1 MENSFKVKIFSL
13 SKGLEI
19 VDNIRLIRIKSKDY
33 NLLLMPGYVS
43 ILGEIEGNIEFELD
57 NDKISYEDITAYYV
71 NSDDMFDNSNCFL

>member
-71 NSDDMFDNSNCFL
+71 NSDDIFSLLLREI

>member
-57 NDKISYEDITAYYV
+57 NEKISYEDITAYYV
-71 NSDDMFDNSNCFL
+71 NSDDIFSLLLREI